1 MLGNVK
7 DIGENGLKPASQSR
21 EYKYIFNLWLHSCMR
36 ILIISYKRVHD
47 KCRYNYFY
55 QCVSDTSVLLLYY
68 LGKNIFN
75 AVIKNI
81 IGKVDDI

>member
-47 KCRYNYFY
+47 KIVDTIIFINVFRIRAFY
-55 QCVSDTSVLLLYY
+55 C
-68 LGKNIFN
+68 F
-75 AVIKNI
+75 I
-81 IGKVDDI
+81 I